1 MSREKRSFAQEVC
14 VKSAGKAMQ
23 KTGML
28 WPGCRVGV
36 AVSGGVDSF
45 VLLKTLKIRQ
55 GIVPF
60 RFELMALHLNPGF
73 APQNH
78 AALLPWLAQE
88 GIAAHL
94 EVTDYGP
101 QAHSEQN
108 LRRSACFRCA
118 WLRRKRLFELCARY
132 GLSHLAL
139 GHNAED
145 LVETFFLNL
154 CRNGRVEGMS
164 MSEPFFNG
172 GLQVIRP
179 LLLVEKKYIIKAAR
193 QWKLPTWANA
203 CPSAGRTARSSMA
216 RNLEQLYGVSKDA
229 RRSILN
235 GLTRWQLRKNS
246 LGAENAD

>member
-1 MSREKRSFAQEVC
+1 
-14 VKSAGKAMQ
+14 MQ

-28 WPGCRVGV
+28 RPGCRVGV

-73 APQNH
+73 AAQSH

-118 WLRRKRLFELCARY
+118 WLRRKRLFELCAHY

-154 CRNGRVEGMS
+154 CRNGRVDGMS

-172 GLQVIRP
+172 ALQVIRP
-179 LLLVEKKYIIKAAR
+179 LLLVEKKHIRKAAR
-193 QWKLPTWANA
+193 QWDLPVWANA
-203 CPSAGRTARSSMA
+203 CPSAGRTARSRMA
-216 RNLEQLYGVSKDA
+216 ETLEQLYGVSKDA

-235 GLTRWQLRKNS
+235 GLTRWQLHRNS
-246 LGAENAD
+246 SPDAEKAE